1 MYCKNG
7 SYLGGSLIL
16 YVKENM
22 ICRKLIAEQFDSNL
36 KISFLEVTLK
46 TQKMVNIWSLQ
57 ATKVKRDFN
66 STTTNKHLD

>member
-1 MYCKNG
+1 MYCKNR
-7 SYLGGSLIL
+7 SYFGGSLIL

-36 KISFLEVTLK
+36 KISFLDVTLK

>member
-1 MYCKNG
+1 M
-7 SYLGGSLIL
+7 
-16 YVKENM
+16 KENM

-66 STTTNKHLD
+66 SATTNKHLD

>member
-1 MYCKNG
+1 M
-7 SYLGGSLIL
+7 
-16 YVKENM
+16 KENM

-46 TQKMVNIWSLQ
+46 TQIMVNIWSLQ